1 MNKKVLVFLLA
12 GILLLN
18 GCANQNAKKNE
29 KQVKDNVISQVQQDE
44 KQSDKNKKQDEQSHE
59 DQKSKT
65 DVNDKED
72 NSSQNQKKTSKVSN
86 NRGGSE

>member
-1 MNKKVLVFLLA
+1 MEEMIMNKKVLVFLLA

-44 KQSDKNKKQDEQSHE
+44 KKVTRTKNKMSNLMKI
-59 DQKSKT
+59 KSLKLM
-65 DVNDKED
+65 
-72 NSSQNQKKTSKVSN
+72 
-86 NRGGSE
+86 